1 MTTDID
7 RTGQSEPAR
16 LLRPADPG
24 PYRPSRAMRLLQ
36 ALGSRIAHG
45 RLTIVFPDGAQRVFA
60 GQTPG
65 PQAVLE
71 IRRDRLARRFL
82 TGGNLGFCEA
92 YLDGDW
98 SSPDIETLF
107 VFFLTNERA
116 LLEAMRG
123 KPWFRALQRLS
134 HMMRPNSRHGARR
147 NIHRHYDLGNAFFER
162 WLDPSMT
169 YSSAL
174 YGGRAADLET
184 AQQRKYRAIAERAG
198 VSEGDRVLEIGCGW
212 GGFAEFAARE
222 TGAHVTGITISRE
235 QCDYARRRVFEAGLA
250 DRVDIR
256 LEDYRDTRGLFDRV
270 VSIEMFEAVGREYW
284 PAFFATV
291 RDRLRTGGTAALQV
305 ITIAEEQYQRY
316 QRSVDYIQKY
326 IFPGGMLPSKS
337 ALGEQVR
344 RAGLSLRDSVGFGPD
359 YAATLR
365 EWNRRF
371 QRAWPDLTPLGFDAR
386 FKRMWEQYLHYCA
399 AGFAVGSI
407 DVVQMAVRR
416 P

>member
-7 RTGQSEPAR
+7 RPGEAETAHAMRQAEPGR
-16 LLRPADPG
+16 
-24 PYRPSRAMRLLQ
+24 YRPSRAMRLLL
-36 ALGSRIAHG
+36 ALGHRISHG
-45 RLTIVFPDGAQRVFA
+45 RLTILFPDGGQRAFA
-60 GQTPG
+60 GAQPG
-65 PQAVLE
+65 PEAILQ
-71 IRRDRLARRFL
+71 IHRDRLARRFL

-98 SSPDIETLF
+98 SSPDIEALF
-107 VFFLTNERA
+107 VFFLMNERA
-116 LLEAMRG
+116 LLDAMRG
-123 KPWFRALQRLS
+123 KSWFRALQRLA
-134 HMMRPNSRHGARR
+134 HLMRPNSRSGARR
-147 NIHRHYDLGNAFFER
+147 NIHEHYDLGNAFFER

-174 YGGRAADLET
+174 YAGRAADLES
-184 AQQRKYRAIAERAG
+184 AQRRKYGAIAERAG
-198 VSEGDRVLEIGCGW
+198 LAPGDRVLEIGCGW

-222 TGAHVTGITISRE
+222 AGARVTGITISRE
-235 QCDYARRRVFEAGLA
+235 QCDYARRRIFEAGLA
-250 DRVDIR
+250 DKVDIR
-256 LEDYRDTRGLFDRV
+256 LEDYRDTQGEFDRV

-291 RDRLRTGGTAALQV
+291 RDRLRSGGMAALQV
-305 ITIAEEQYQRY
+305 ITIAEEQFQRY

-326 IFPGGMLPSKS
+326 IFPGGMLPSKA
-337 ALGEQVR
+337 ALGDQVR
-344 RAGLSLRDSVGFGPD
+344 QAGLSLRGSVGFGPD
-359 YAATLR
+359 YAETLR

-371 QRAWPDLTPLGFDAR
+371 QRAWPELKPLGFDAR